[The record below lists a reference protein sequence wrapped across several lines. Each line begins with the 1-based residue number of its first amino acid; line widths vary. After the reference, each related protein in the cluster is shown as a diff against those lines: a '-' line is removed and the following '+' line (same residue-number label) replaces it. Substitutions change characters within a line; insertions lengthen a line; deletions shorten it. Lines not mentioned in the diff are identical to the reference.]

1 MTSGREFW
9 YLTRGT
15 GIVALVLLTASVSF
29 GIAASLR
36 AHTERWPR
44 FAIGRLHR
52 NLTLLSVV
60 FVAVHVVTTVA
71 DGYAPIG
78 LLDGVV
84 PFLSPYRP
92 VWLGLGTVAFDL
104 LLALVIT
111 SYLRGLIGARA
122 WRAVHWFAYVSWPVA
137 LAHSFGTGTDARA
150 AWLVAIGVA
159 ALGAVALSVGA
170 RLFAGRGAPSGRAA
184 GALVALAAVAVA
196 VGWYM
201 QGPARAGW
209 AARAG
214 TPVRLQASRRT
225 TVSFRR
231 GSVKAIPAKPPASFT
246 VRASGRVRD
255 VTLAD
260 GRVKVEVMLRLAR
273 KPGGALRV
281 EIAGNPIGGGVSMTS
296 SGVSFVPQTTRAV
309 YLGTVTALDG
319 QTVGALVHDAARD
332 TLALTLRLSLDAAA
346 GTASGVV
353 IARPHA

>member
-1 MTSGREFW
+1 VTSGREFW

-36 AHTERWPR
+36 AHSERWPR
-44 FAIGRLHR
+44 FAIGRVHR

-78 LLDGVV
+78 LLDGVI

-92 VWLGLGTVAFDL
+92 IWLGLGTVAFDL
-104 LLALVIT
+104 LLALVVT
-111 SYLRGLIGARA
+111 SYVRGLIGARA
-122 WRAVHWFAYVSWPVA
+122 WRAVHWLAYVSWPVA

-159 ALGAVALSVGA
+159 ALGAVILSVGA
-170 RLFAGRGAPSGRAA
+170 RLVAGGGAPSARGAA
-184 GALVALAAVAVA
+184 ALTAAVAVA
-196 VGWYM
+196 ITVGWYR
-201 QGPARAGW
+201 QGPASAGW

-214 TPVRLQASRRT
+214 TPARLQASRRT

-231 GSVKAIPAKPPASFT
+231 ASVKTILPKAPTSFT
-246 VRASGRVRD
+246 ARVSGTVRD
-255 VTLAD
+255 VTLAE
-260 GRVKVEVMLRLAR
+260 GRVNVEILLRLAG

-281 EIAGNPIGGGVSMTS
+281 EIAGDPIGGGVSMTS
-296 SGVSFVPQTTRAV
+296 SGVSFVPQTTGAV
-309 YLGTVTALDG
+309 YLGAVTALEG
-319 QTVGALVHDAARD
+319 ETVGAVVHDAARD
-332 TLALTLRLSLDAAA
+332 TLALTLNLSLDPAA
-346 GTASGVV
+346 GTASGIV
-353 IARPHA
+353 IAKAQA